1 MGEIQ
6 EIDVYIQDDGSVRI
20 EVRGVKGAK
29 CLDITDRIEELL
41 GGDIMARELTDEYH
55 ERTQEDSVEQKR
67 DH

>member
-29 CLDITDRIEELL
+29 CLDITAQMEELL
-41 GGDIMARELTDEYH
+41 GGDITARDLTDEYH
-55 ERTQEDSVEQKR
+55 EQAQEDTEEQKQDR
-67 DH
+67 